1 MLRQVFDRNKRKEQ
15 VAASMAAK
23 QKKRADNIA
32 MRKDRKK
39 EKLKGK
45 GGSSKKASSGKARPG
60 FEGKS
65 FGRSK
70 K

>member
-1 MLRQVFDRNKRKEQ
+1 MRICRDQRKEQ
-15 VAASMAAK
+15 LATSMAAK

-32 MRKDRKK
+32 ARHERRTD
-39 EKLKGK
+39 KGK
-45 GGSSKKASSGKARPG
+45 ATKTKNKGRPG

-65 FGRSK
+65 FGGKGKGKAPVKGK

>member
-1 MLRQVFDRNKRKEQ
+1 MV
-15 VAASMAAK
+15 AK

-32 MRKDRKK
+32 MRAEKRKD
-39 EKLKGK
+39 KGK
-45 GGSSKKASSGKARPG
+45 KKHNKNRPG

-65 FGRSK
+65 FGGKKTHSK

>member
-1 MLRQVFDRNKRKEQ
+1 
-15 VAASMAAK
+15 MAAK

-32 MRKDRKK
+32 ARHERRND
-39 EKLKGK
+39 KGK
-45 GGSSKKASSGKARPG
+45 GVKTKSKGRPG

-65 FGRSK
+65 FGKGKGKAPVKGK